1 MSADISISDLL
12 AEILEKTGY
21 RLSLTESDEEPEK
34 QEERLQ
40 NVAEFASTIAQ
51 YEQDTEE
58 PSLSD
63 FLEQTALVSD
73 IDSLDTTEDRVVLMT
88 IHSAKGLEFNNVFLI
103 GMEEGIFPGNQSIY
117 AGPEEMEEERRLAYV
132 AITRAKK
139 TLTVTNA
146 YMRLLFLSLIH
157 I

>member
-1 MSADISISDLL
+1 MSSDISISDLL

-58 PSLSD
+58 QHL
-63 FLEQTALVSD
+63 
-73 IDSLDTTEDRVVLMT
+73 
-88 IHSAKGLEFNNVFLI
+88 
-103 GMEEGIFPGNQSIY
+103 
-117 AGPEEMEEERRLAYV
+117 
-132 AITRAKK
+132 
-139 TLTVTNA
+139 
-146 YMRLLFLSLIH
+146 
-157 I
+157 